1 MNELSQLTPKPPRD
15 RSDLQLICNMVDE
28 GSKVLDV
35 GCGDGSLLKMLS
47 DRKNVAARGVELSQA
62 GVNRCVA
69 QGLSVVQGDADT
81 DLETYPDK
89 SFDYVIMSHTI
100 QATDRPKV
108 VLDEMLRIGK
118 QGIVSFPNFAHWLVR
133 YQIAVKGHMPLSENL
148 PIPWYETPNV
158 HFCSIKDFRDLAGEI
173 GATVEQEIAFDGE
186 GRQLTGWRGGALA
199 NLMAERAVF
208 LLSK

>member
-100 QATDRPKV
+100 QATDRPKL
-108 VLDEMLRIGK
+108 VLDEMLRIGR
-118 QGIVSFPNFAHWLVR
+118 QGIVS
-133 YQIAVKGHMPLSENL
+133 L
-148 PIPWYETPNV
+148 PQLCP
-158 HFCSIKDFRDLAGEI
+158 LAGALSDCHE
-173 GATVEQEIAFDGE
+173 GAYAAQRKPADPV
-186 GRQLTGWRGGALA
+186 
-199 NLMAERAVF
+199 V
-208 LLSK
+208 

>member
-1 MNELSQLTPKPPRD
+1 MNDLSQLTPKPPRD
-15 RSDLQLICNMVDE
+15 RSDLQLICNMVVE

-35 GCGDGSLLKMLS
+35 GCGDGSLLKMLA

-100 QATDRPKV
+100 QATDRPKA
-108 VLDEMLRIGK
+108 VLGEMLRIGR
-118 QGIVSFPNFAHWLVR
+118 QAIVSFPNFAHWLVR
-133 YQIAVKGHMPLSENL
+133 YQIALKGHMPLSENL

-158 HFCSIKDFRDLAGEI
+158 HFCSIKDFRALAQEV

-186 GRQLTGWRGGALA
+186 GRQLNGWRGGALA

>member
-15 RSDLQLICNMVDE
+15 RSDLQLICNMVAE

-35 GCGDGSLLKMLS
+35 GCGDGSLLKMLA

-100 QATDRPKV
+100 QATDRPKT
-108 VLDEMLRIGK
+108 VLSEMLRIGR
-118 QGIVSFPNFAHWLVR
+118 QAIVSLPNFAHWLVR

-158 HFCSIKDFRDLAGEI
+158 HFCSIKDFRELADEV